1 MNKFLIIVTLLFTQN
16 FVFAQVKSYTLKE
29 SIDFALSN
37 NLSIKNAILG
47 VETANKQIDFAY
59 TSTLPKIDVNSK
71 YIRNFQKQIIF
82 FPNQQT
88 GIATPIKIGSDNSL
102 SSDVTISQIVFNS
115 AAFKAPELAKEYAV
129 LSQKQVLNEG
139 TQTILNIKKSYL
151 SAMFLREVLVVQK
164 QSLNNLEESANISK
178 LLFEKGLRP
187 EIDAIRSRVQ
197 ADNQLPLVT
206 NATDNYKNAL
216 DGLKLIMGIP
226 ENEQIDVKDTIWQ
239 IPKND
244 ESITGNNE
252 LVRKNLE
259 IGNPQLQTLKIIQ
272 SLNEKFIDIKKSDY
286 LPTVAAFGTYQLQ
299 TQFDGFSEF
308 SLKPTSFVGLNA
320 TWNIFNGGRTNDT
333 IEIQKIEIEKNKI
346 QYNNALNSFSTQTK
360 LALRRM
366 ESAKERVMASEN
378 TIMLAEKGYKIANAS
393 YKAGAAT
400 QLQVSDA
407 DLALSQSKLLR
418 LNAIYDYNISL
429 TEYESL
435 FGFNIMYENNNL
447 KVKN

>member
-29 SIDFALSN
+29 SIDLALSN

-272 SLNEKFIDIKKSDY
+272 SLNEKFIDIRKSDY

>member
-29 SIDFALSN
+29 SIDLALSN

-216 DGLKLIMGIP
+216 EGLKLIMGIP

>member
-29 SIDFALSN
+29 SIDLALSN

>member
-29 SIDFALSN
+29 SIDLALSN

-299 TQFDGFSEF
+299 TQFDG
-308 SLKPTSFVGLNA
+308 
-320 TWNIFNGGRTNDT
+320 
-333 IEIQKIEIEKNKI
+333 
-346 QYNNALNSFSTQTK
+346 
-360 LALRRM
+360 
-366 ESAKERVMASEN
+366 
-378 TIMLAEKGYKIANAS
+378 
-393 YKAGAAT
+393 
-400 QLQVSDA
+400 
-407 DLALSQSKLLR
+407 LLR
-418 LNAIYDYNISL
+418 
-429 TEYESL
+429 
-435 FGFNIMYENNNL
+435 
-447 KVKN
+447 

>member
-1 MNKFLIIVTLLFTQN
+1 MNKFLIIITLLFTQN

>member
-1 MNKFLIIVTLLFTQN
+1 
-16 FVFAQVKSYTLKE
+16 
-29 SIDFALSN
+29 
-37 NLSIKNAILG
+37 
-47 VETANKQIDFAY
+47 
-59 TSTLPKIDVNSK
+59 
-71 YIRNFQKQIIF
+71 
-82 FPNQQT
+82 
-88 GIATPIKIGSDNSL
+88 
-102 SSDVTISQIVFNS
+102 
-115 AAFKAPELAKEYAV
+115 
-129 LSQKQVLNEG
+129 
-139 TQTILNIKKSYL
+139 
-151 SAMFLREVLVVQK
+151 MFLREVLVVQK